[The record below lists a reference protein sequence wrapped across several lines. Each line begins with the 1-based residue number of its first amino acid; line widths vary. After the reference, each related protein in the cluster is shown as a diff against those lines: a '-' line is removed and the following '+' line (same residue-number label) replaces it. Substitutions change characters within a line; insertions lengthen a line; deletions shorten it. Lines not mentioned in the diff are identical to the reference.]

1 MPLNYNAIQTKKE
14 SVGTYGGA
22 LVAIYLFSCIFS
34 AVIVFVVV
42 STKEYVNKF
51 PVCNH
56 LVSGMT
62 SGVGETSL
70 SQGEREKEEV
80 IERA

>member
-1 MPLNYNAIQTKKE
+1 M
-14 SVGTYGGA
+14 
-22 LVAIYLFSCIFS
+22 LVHTEGRWSPFFYSLIFFS

-80 IERA
+80 IEARVKLKEKNPA